1 MPLGTLKK
9 LTVSAVA
16 DELIEIFSRHGVPK
30 RNFVLSGNDFTS
42 HLLQE
47 LYQRIGINLIKTTPY
62 HPQTDGFVERFNQI
76 LKHMLSIVIQE
87 ERRDWNTLV
96 PFVLFAYH

>member
-9 LTVSAVA
+9 LTV
-16 DELIEIFSRHGVPK
+16 LPK
-30 RNFVLSGNDFTS
+30 RNFGLSGNDFIS

-47 LYQRIGINLIKTTPY
+47 LDQRIGINLIKTTPY
-62 HPQTDGFVERFNQI
+62 HLQTDRFVERFNQI
-76 LKHMLSIVIQE
+76 LKQMLRIVIQE

-96 PFVLFAYH
+96 PFVLFAYHEVPQNSTDLANLS